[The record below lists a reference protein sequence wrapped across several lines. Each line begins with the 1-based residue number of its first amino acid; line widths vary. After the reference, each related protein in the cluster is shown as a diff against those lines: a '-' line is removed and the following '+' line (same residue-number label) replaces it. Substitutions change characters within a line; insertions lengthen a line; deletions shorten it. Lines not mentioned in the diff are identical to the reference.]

1 MAAHI
6 GWRSRHYVLGSEAM
20 GWDRVS
26 ESFCNIARSLAVVGD
41 RWTLLI
47 MREISLRNR
56 RFEEIQAQTGMSSHL
71 LATRLKRL
79 EEDKI
84 VERRVYSAR
93 PLRHEYYSTPKGK
106 DLDAVILA
114 LRNWDLRW
122 GGSDGK
128 GAAAVNLTDKRTGK
142 VVDGHWHQPGS
153 EPFSFSNTTAVMSEA
168 WKAEREAN
176 GAAFHAAKR
185 KKKPPS
191 RSAKVRAKATPAKT
205 DQGRGSAARTT
216 KRRPAARKTISKRAS

>member
-1 MAAHI
+1 
-6 GWRSRHYVLGSEAM
+6 M

-26 ESFCNIARSLAVVGD
+26 ESFCNIARSLSVVGD

-93 PLRHEYYSTPKGK
+93 PLRHEYFATPKGK

-128 GAAAVNLTDKRTGK
+128 GAAAVNLTDKRTGR
-142 VVDGHWHQPGS
+142 VIDGTWHNPEG
-153 EPFSFSNTTAVMSEA
+153 ETFNFSNTNAVMSEA

-176 GAAFHAAKR
+176 AAAFYAAKQRPTPRTRKVGRTSPKSTAKKSAGAKASGAKTMIGRASAR
-185 KKKPPS
+185 KK
-191 RSAKVRAKATPAKT
+191 AAKT
-205 DQGRGSAARTT
+205 KAAL
-216 KRRPAARKTISKRAS
+216 A

>member
-1 MAAHI
+1 
-6 GWRSRHYVLGSEAM
+6 M
-20 GWDRVS
+20 GWARVS
-26 ESFCNIARSLAVVGD
+26 ESFCNIARSLSVVGD

-47 MREISLRNR
+47 MREISMRNR

-71 LATRLKRL
+71 LANRLKRL

-93 PLRHEYYSTPKGK
+93 PLRHEYFTTPKGK
-106 DLDAVILA
+106 DLDGVILA

-128 GAAAVNLTDKRTGK
+128 GSAAVNLTDKTTGK
-142 VVDGHWHQPGS
+142 VIDGSWHKSEDGS
-153 EPFSFSNTTAVMSEA
+153 FSFSDTNSVMSEE

-176 GAAFHAAKR
+176 AAAFYAGKQTKSRKPARVKAKPAGAKSARVRGAAARASNGGSPAR
-185 KKKPPS
+185 K
-191 RSAKVRAKATPAKT
+191 RAK
-205 DQGRGSAARTT
+205 
-216 KRRPAARKTISKRAS
+216 KRAS

>member
-1 MAAHI
+1 M
-6 GWRSRHYVLGSEAM
+6 S
-20 GWDRVS
+20 WDSVS
-26 ESFCNIARSLAVVGD
+26 ESFCNIARSLSVIGD

-47 MREISLRNR
+47 MRELSLEVR

-71 LATRLKRL
+71 LALRLKRL

-84 VERRVYSAR
+84 IERHVYSAR
-93 PLRHEYYSTPKGK
+93 PLRHEYFATPKGK

-128 GAAAVNLTDKRTGK
+128 GTAAVKLKDKKTGK
-142 VVDGHWHQPGS
+142 LVDGTWQNPSG
-153 EPFSFSNTTAVMSEA
+153 EIFSFDNCDSVMSEA

-176 GAAFHAAKR
+176 AAAFYAAKKR
-185 KKKPPS
+185 APVDPDRSIAS
-191 RSAKVRAKATPAKT
+191 RAVSPAKGPKKT
-205 DQGRGSAARTT
+205 LTSQKAIIPGRTGAKSTSKAHARRTT
-216 KRRPAARKTISKRAS
+216 KSVKAR

>member
-1 MAAHI
+1 
-6 GWRSRHYVLGSEAM
+6 M

-26 ESFCNIARSLAVVGD
+26 ESFCNIARSLSVVGD

-84 VERRVYSAR
+84 IERRVYSAR
-93 PLRHEYYSTPKGK
+93 PLRHEYFATPKGK

-128 GAAAVNLTDKRTGK
+128 GAAAVDLTDKRTGK
-142 VVDGHWHQPGS
+142 VIDGTWHNPEG
-153 EPFSFSNTTAVMSEA
+153 ETFSFSNTNAVMSEA

-176 GAAFHAAKR
+176 LAAFYAAKQRSTPPTR
-185 KKKPPS
+185 KAGRTSARSTAKKSPGVKGS
-191 RSAKVRAKATPAKT
+191 GAKT
-205 DQGRGSAARTT
+205 EKTARTMIG
-216 KRRPAARKTISKRAS
+216 RPAARKKAAKRKSKAALA

>member
-1 MAAHI
+1 MS
-6 GWRSRHYVLGSEAM
+6 WGS
-20 GWDRVS
+20 VS
-26 ESFCNIARSLAVVGD
+26 ESFCNIARSLSVVGD

-47 MREISLRNR
+47 MREISLGVR

-84 VERRVYSAR
+84 IERRVYSAR

-106 DLDAVILA
+106 DLDAVMLA

-128 GAAAVNLTDKRTGK
+128 GAASVDLFDKETEKPIDGLWHNPTGK
-142 VVDGHWHQPGS
+142 T
-153 EPFSFSNTTAVMSEA
+153 FSFSNTRSVMSPT

-176 GAAFHAAKR
+176 AAAFYAAKR
-185 KKKPPS
+185 VTP
-191 RSAKVRAKATPAKT
+191 TPAKT
-205 DQGRGSAARTT
+205 SRAKKAVSKKAA
-216 KRRPAARKTISKRAS
+216 KKSIALKSPSKRSAPSLPSSKTKSKAPSKTSKSK

>member
-1 MAAHI
+1 
-6 GWRSRHYVLGSEAM
+6 M

-128 GAAAVNLTDKRTGK
+128 GAAAVNLTDKQTGQ
-142 VVDGHWHQPGS
+142 VVGGNWNQPGG

-176 GAAFHAAKR
+176 AAAFHAAKR
-185 KKKPPS
+185 TKKPAA
-191 RSAKVRAKATPAKT
+191 RSAKVRTKATPAKT
-205 DQGRGSAARTT
+205 DRVRGSAARTT
-216 KRRPAARKTISKRAS
+216 KGRPVERKRTARKVG

>member
-1 MAAHI
+1 
-6 GWRSRHYVLGSEAM
+6 M

-93 PLRHEYYSTPKGK
+93 PLRHEYYATPKGK

-128 GAAAVNLTDKRTGK
+128 GAAAVDLTDKQTGK
-142 VVDGHWHQPGS
+142 VIDGSWHQS
-153 EPFSFSNTTAVMSEA
+153 SNEPFSFSNTNAVMSEA

-176 GAAFHAAKR
+176 AAAFHAAKR
-185 KKKPPS
+185 TKKPVS
-191 RSAKVRAKATPAKT
+191 RSGKVRSKAASAKT
-205 DQGRGSAARTT
+205 REVKGSSTKAAKGRA
-216 KRRPAARKTISKRAS
+216 AARKKVAKKAS

>member
-1 MAAHI
+1 MS
-6 GWRSRHYVLGSEAM
+6 WGS
-20 GWDRVS
+20 VS
-26 ESFCNIARSLAVVGD
+26 ESFCNIARSLSVVGD

-47 MREISLRNR
+47 MREISLGVR

-84 VERRVYSAR
+84 VERRVYNAK
-93 PLRHEYYSTPKGK
+93 PLRHEYFATPKGK

-128 GAAAVNLTDKRTGK
+128 GAASVDLFDKKTGK
-142 VVDGHWHQPGS
+142 PIDGLWNNPNG
-153 EPFSFSNTTAVMSEA
+153 ETFSFSNTTSVMSAE

-176 GAAFHAAKR
+176 VASFYAAKKGTLSPATPPRSKTRPSKKAAKTKPASKTASGRPAQR
-185 KKKPPS
+185 KASATAVPKRKS
-191 RSAKVRAKATPAKT
+191 RSRAV
-205 DQGRGSAARTT
+205 SN
-216 KRRPAARKTISKRAS
+216 

>member
-1 MAAHI
+1 
-6 GWRSRHYVLGSEAM
+6 M

-128 GAAAVNLTDKRTGK
+128 GAAAVNLTDKQTGK
-142 VVDGHWHQPGS
+142 VIDGNWHQSGG

-176 GAAFHAAKR
+176 AAAFHAAKR
-185 KKKPPS
+185 TKKPAS
-191 RSAKVRAKATPAKT
+191 RSAQVRAKAAPAKT
-205 DQGRGSAARTT
+205 GQVRGSARMT
-216 KRRPAARKTISKRAS
+216 KGRPVARKRTAKKAS

>member
-1 MAAHI
+1 
-6 GWRSRHYVLGSEAM
+6 
-20 GWDRVS
+20 
-26 ESFCNIARSLAVVGD
+26 
-41 RWTLLI
+41 

-84 VERRVYSAR
+84 IERRVYSAR
-93 PLRHEYYSTPKGK
+93 PLRHEYFATPKGK
-106 DLDAVILA
+106 DLDAVMLA

-128 GAAAVNLTDKRTGK
+128 GAAAVDLTDKRTGK
-142 VVDGHWHQPGS
+142 VIDGTWHNPEG
-153 EPFSFSNTTAVMSEA
+153 ETFNFSNTNGVMSEA

-176 GAAFHAAKR
+176 AAAFYAAK
-185 KKKPPS
+185 
-191 RSAKVRAKATPAKT
+191 
-205 DQGRGSAARTT
+205 Q
-216 KRRPAARKTISKRAS
+216 RPAARTKRTGRTNAKSAIKKSAVAKGSGAKTMIGRPSIRKKAAQKKSKAALA

>member
-1 MAAHI
+1 VA
-6 GWRSRHYVLGSEAM
+6 
-20 GWDRVS
+20 WDSVS
-26 ESFCNIARSLAVVGD
+26 DSFCNIARSLSVVGD

-79 EEDKI
+79 EADKI
-84 VERRVYSAR
+84 IERRVYSAR
-93 PLRHEYYSTPKGK
+93 PLRHEYFATPKGK

-128 GAAAVNLTDKRTGK
+128 GAAAVDLTDKRTGK
-142 VVDGHWHQPGS
+142 VVDGTWQNPDG
-153 EPFSFSNTTAVMSEA
+153 ETFSFSNTNGVMSEA

-176 GAAFHAAKR
+176 AAAFYAAKQRGGTKR
-185 KKKPPS
+185 KKATAK
-191 RSAKVRAKATPAKT
+191 SAKPKVIVKRPTGAKGLSAKTASRAAVRKKAVRA
-205 DQGRGSAARTT
+205 D
-216 KRRPAARKTISKRAS
+216 

>member
-1 MAAHI
+1 MDTAHHERDQSAKSAI
-6 GWRSRHYVLGSEAM
+6 
-20 GWDRVS
+20 
-26 ESFCNIARSLAVVGD
+26 
-41 RWTLLI
+41 
-47 MREISLRNR
+47 
-56 RFEEIQAQTGMSSHL
+56 FEEIQAQTGMSSHL

-93 PLRHEYYSTPKGK
+93 PLRHEYYPTPKGK

-128 GAAAVNLTDKRTGK
+128 GAAAVNLTDSQTGK
-142 VVDGHWHQPGS
+142 VVDGHWHQQGS

-176 GAAFHAAKR
+176 AAAFHAAKR
-185 KKKPPS
+185 TNQPTA
-191 RSAKVRAKATPAKT
+191 RSAGLRAKATP
-205 DQGRGSAARTT
+205 
-216 KRRPAARKTISKRAS
+216 RKPVA

>member
-1 MAAHI
+1 
-6 GWRSRHYVLGSEAM
+6 M
-20 GWDRVS
+20 GWGSVS
-26 ESFCNIARSLAVVGD
+26 DSFCNIARSLSVVGD

-84 VERRVYSAR
+84 IERHVYSAR
-93 PLRHEYYSTPKGK
+93 PLRHEYFATPKGK
-106 DLDAVILA
+106 DLDAVMLA

-128 GAAAVNLTDKRTGK
+128 GAAAVDITDKRTGK
-142 VVDGHWHQPGS
+142 VVDGTWHNPAG
-153 EPFSFSNTTAVMSEA
+153 ETFSFSNTNSVMSEA

-176 GAAFHAAKR
+176 AAAFYAAKQRSAPRAKKTTATKSKKTSTKSAPTKSSSVKRSTAKTITSKVSVR
-185 KKKPPS
+185 KK
-191 RSAKVRAKATPAKT
+191 AAKAHSK
-205 DQGRGSAARTT
+205 AA
-216 KRRPAARKTISKRAS
+216 

>member
-1 MAAHI
+1 
-6 GWRSRHYVLGSEAM
+6 M
-20 GWDRVS
+20 GWGSVS
-26 ESFCNIARSLAVVGD
+26 DSFCNIARSLSVVGD

-84 VERRVYSAR
+84 IERHVYSAR
-93 PLRHEYYSTPKGK
+93 PLRHEYFATPKGK
-106 DLDAVILA
+106 DLDAVMLA

-128 GAAAVNLTDKRTGK
+128 GAAAVDITDKRTGK
-142 VVDGHWHQPGS
+142 VVDGTWHNPAG
-153 EPFSFSNTTAVMSEA
+153 ETFSFSNTNSVMSEA

-176 GAAFHAAKR
+176 AAAFYAAKQRSAPRAKKTIATKSKKTITKSAPTKSSSVKRPTAKTIPSKVSLR
-185 KKKPPS
+185 KK
-191 RSAKVRAKATPAKT
+191 AAKANSK
-205 DQGRGSAARTT
+205 AA
-216 KRRPAARKTISKRAS
+216 

>member
-1 MAAHI
+1 
-6 GWRSRHYVLGSEAM
+6 M

-26 ESFCNIARSLAVVGD
+26 ESFCNIARSLSVVGD

-56 RFEEIQAQTGMSSHL
+56 RFEEIQVQTGMSSHL
-71 LATRLKRL
+71 LAARLKRL

-84 VERRVYSAR
+84 IERRVYSAR
-93 PLRHEYYSTPKGK
+93 PLRHEYYATPKGK

-122 GGSDGK
+122 GGSDGE
-128 GAAAVNLTDKRTGK
+128 GAAAVNLTDKRTGR
-142 VVDGHWHQPGS
+142 VIDGTWHNPEGQT
-153 EPFSFSNTTAVMSEA
+153 FSFSNTNGVMSEE

-176 GAAFHAAKR
+176 ATAFHAAKR
-185 KKKPPS
+185 TKISARKPRTPM
-191 RSAKVRAKATPAKT
+191 SAKAAATKK
-205 DQGRGSAARTT
+205 GRGRRNAVRTIKGDAPT
-216 KRRPAARKTISKRAS
+216 RKRTPKKAS

>member
-1 MAAHI
+1 
-6 GWRSRHYVLGSEAM
+6 M

-93 PLRHEYYSTPKGK
+93 PLRHEYYATPKGK

-128 GAAAVNLTDKRTGK
+128 GAAAVNLTDKQTGK
-142 VVDGHWHQPGS
+142 VVDGHWHQQGN
-153 EPFSFSNTTAVMSEA
+153 EPFSFSNTNAVMSEA

-176 GAAFHAAKR
+176 AAAFHAAKR
-185 KKKPPS
+185 TKKPAA
-191 RSAKVRAKATPAKT
+191 RSANLRAKATPAKT
-205 DQGRGSAARTT
+205 GRVRGSAARTT
-216 KRRPAARKTISKRAS
+216 KGRPVARKRTAKKAS

>member
-1 MAAHI
+1 
-6 GWRSRHYVLGSEAM
+6 M
-20 GWDRVS
+20 GWGSVS
-26 ESFCNIARSLAVVGD
+26 DSFCNIARSLSVVGD

-84 VERRVYSAR
+84 IERHVYSAR
-93 PLRHEYYSTPKGK
+93 PLRHEYFATPKGK
-106 DLDAVILA
+106 DLDAVMLA

-128 GAAAVNLTDKRTGK
+128 GAAAVDITDKRTGK
-142 VVDGHWHQPGS
+142 VVDGTWHNPAG
-153 EPFSFSNTTAVMSEA
+153 ETFSFSNTNSVMSEA

-176 GAAFHAAKR
+176 AAAFDAAKQRSAPRAKKTIATKSKKTSTKSAPTKSSSVKRSTAKTITSKVSLR
-185 KKKPPS
+185 KK
-191 RSAKVRAKATPAKT
+191 AAKANSK
-205 DQGRGSAARTT
+205 AA
-216 KRRPAARKTISKRAS
+216 

>member
-1 MAAHI
+1 MS
-6 GWRSRHYVLGSEAM
+6 WGS
-20 GWDRVS
+20 VS
-26 ESFCNIARSLAVVGD
+26 ESFCNIARSLSVVGD

-47 MREISLRNR
+47 MREISLGVR

-84 VERRVYSAR
+84 VERRVYNAK
-93 PLRHEYYSTPKGK
+93 PLRHEYFATPKGK

-128 GAAAVNLTDKRTGK
+128 GAASVDLFDKKTGK
-142 VVDGHWHQPGS
+142 PIDGLWNNPNG
-153 EPFSFSNTTAVMSEA
+153 ETFSFSNTTSVMSAA

-176 GAAFHAAKR
+176 VASFYAAK
-185 KKKPPS
+185 KGTLSPATPS
-191 RSAKVRAKATPAKT
+191 RSKTRPSKKAAKT
-205 DQGRGSAARTT
+205 KPASKTASG
-216 KRRPAARKTISKRAS
+216 RPAQRKASATAVPKRKSRSRVVSN

>member
-1 MAAHI
+1 
-6 GWRSRHYVLGSEAM
+6 M
-20 GWDRVS
+20 GWGNTS
-26 ESFCNIARSLAVVGD
+26 ESFCNIARSLSVVGD

-84 VERRVYSAR
+84 IERHVYSAR
-93 PLRHEYYSTPKGK
+93 PLRHEYFATPKGK
-106 DLDAVILA
+106 DLDAVMLA

-128 GAAAVNLTDKRTGK
+128 GAVAVDLTDKRTGK
-142 VVDGHWHQPGS
+142 VVDGTWHNPDG
-153 EPFSFSNTTAVMSEA
+153 ETFSFSNTNSVMSKA

-176 GAAFHAAKR
+176 AAAFYAAKQR
-185 KKKPPS
+185 GVP
-191 RSAKVRAKATPAKT
+191 RAKKAAGKKAVSKSTPRKSS
-205 DQGRGSAARTT
+205 GT
-216 KRRPAARKTISKRAS
+216 KRVIAKAGSRVALRKSVVKARSKAV

>member
-1 MAAHI
+1 MSW
-6 GWRSRHYVLGSEAM
+6 GNT
-20 GWDRVS
+20 S

-47 MREISLRNR
+47 MREISLKVR

-71 LATRLKRL
+71 LASRLKRL

-84 VERRVYSAR
+84 IERRVYSAR
-93 PLRHEYYSTPKGK
+93 PLRHEYFATEKGK
-106 DLDAVILA
+106 DLDAVMLA

-128 GAAAVNLTDKRTGK
+128 GAAAVNLTDKRTGAS
-142 VVDGHWHQPGS
+142 VDGTWHNPTG
-153 EPFSFSNTTAVMSEA
+153 ETFNFSNTNGVMSEA

-176 GAAFHAAKR
+176 AAAFYAAKKHAPKSRAR
-185 KKKPPS
+185 KLASRATSVKATKKAQPLTKPSKKPVTAKKTALKSKS
-191 RSAKVRAKATPAKT
+191 RVPAKSSTKSAK
-205 DQGRGSAARTT
+205 AR
-216 KRRPAARKTISKRAS
+216 

>member
-1 MAAHI
+1 
-6 GWRSRHYVLGSEAM
+6 M

-128 GAAAVNLTDKRTGK
+128 GAAAVNLTDKQTGK
-142 VVDGHWHQPGS
+142 VIDGNWHQSGG

-176 GAAFHAAKR
+176 AAAFHAAKR
-185 KKKPPS
+185 TKKPAS
-191 RSAKVRAKATPAKT
+191 RSVQVRAKAAPAKT
-205 DQGRGSAARTT
+205 GQVRGSARMT
-216 KRRPAARKTISKRAS
+216 KGRPVARKRTAKKAS

>member
-1 MAAHI
+1 
-6 GWRSRHYVLGSEAM
+6 M
-20 GWDRVS
+20 GWARVS
-26 ESFCNIARSLAVVGD
+26 ESFCNIARSLSVVGD

-71 LATRLKRL
+71 LANRLKRL

-93 PLRHEYYSTPKGK
+93 PLRHEYYATPKGK

-128 GAAAVNLTDKRTGK
+128 GAAAVNLTDKKTGK
-142 VVDGHWHQPGS
+142 VIDGSWQKPESGS
-153 EPFSFSNTTAVMSEA
+153 FSFSETNAVMSEE

-176 GAAFHAAKR
+176 AGAFYAAKQT
-185 KKKPPS
+185 KSPKPP
-191 RSAKVRAKATPAKT
+191 RTRTKPAAARAKGARGTAVRAVN
-205 DQGRGSAARTT
+205 GGSSARKRAT
-216 KRRPAARKTISKRAS
+216 KRSS

>member
-1 MAAHI
+1 
-6 GWRSRHYVLGSEAM
+6 
-20 GWDRVS
+20 
-26 ESFCNIARSLAVVGD
+26 
-41 RWTLLI
+41 
-47 MREISLRNR
+47 MREISLGVR

-84 VERRVYSAR
+84 VERRVYNAK
-93 PLRHEYYSTPKGK
+93 PLRHEYFATPKGK

-128 GAAAVNLTDKRTGK
+128 GAASVDLFDKKTGK
-142 VVDGHWHQPGS
+142 PIDGLWNNPNG
-153 EPFSFSNTTAVMSEA
+153 ETFSFSNTTSVMSAA

-176 GAAFHAAKR
+176 VASFYAAKKGTLSPATPPRSKTRPSKKAAKTKPASKTASGRPAQRNASATAVPKR
-185 KKKPPS
+185 KS
-191 RSAKVRAKATPAKT
+191 RSRAV
-205 DQGRGSAARTT
+205 SN
-216 KRRPAARKTISKRAS
+216 

>member
-1 MAAHI
+1 
-6 GWRSRHYVLGSEAM
+6 M
-20 GWDRVS
+20 GWNSVS
-26 ESFCNIARSLAVVGD
+26 DSFCNIARSLSVVGD

-93 PLRHEYYSTPKGK
+93 PLRHEYYATEKGK
-106 DLDAVILA
+106 DLDGVMLA

-122 GGSDGK
+122 GGSDGE
-128 GAAAVNLTDKRTGK
+128 GAAAVDLTDKRTGK
-142 VVDGHWHQPGS
+142 AVDGTWHNPAG
-153 EPFSFSNTTAVMSEA
+153 ETFSFSNTNGVMSKA

-176 GAAFHAAKR
+176 AAAFYAAKQRSTPRLKKTKAKAAKTVARSSAKKSVGTKQSAAGKSTRRTSVR
-185 KKKPPS
+185 KKAKKTNS
-191 RSAKVRAKATPAKT
+191 RVV
-205 DQGRGSAARTT
+205 
-216 KRRPAARKTISKRAS
+216 

>member
-1 MAAHI
+1 
-6 GWRSRHYVLGSEAM
+6 M

-128 GAAAVNLTDKRTGK
+128 GAAAVNLTDKQTGK
-142 VVDGHWHQPGS
+142 VIDGNWHQSGG
-153 EPFSFSNTTAVMSEA
+153 EPFNFSNTTAVMSEA

-176 GAAFHAAKR
+176 AAAFHAAKR
-185 KKKPPS
+185 TKKPAS
-191 RSAKVRAKATPAKT
+191 RSAQVRAKAAPAKT
-205 DQGRGSAARTT
+205 GQVRGSARMT
-216 KRRPAARKTISKRAS
+216 KGRPVARKRTAKKAS

>member
-1 MAAHI
+1 
-6 GWRSRHYVLGSEAM
+6 M
-20 GWDRVS
+20 GWDNVS
-26 ESFCNIARSLAVVGD
+26 ESFCNIARSLSVVGD

-84 VERRVYSAR
+84 IERRVYNAR
-93 PLRHEYYSTPKGK
+93 PLRHEYYPTPKGK

-122 GGSDGK
+122 GGSDGN

-142 VVDGHWHQPGS
+142 VVDGTWQNPDG
-153 EPFSFSNTTAVMSEA
+153 ETFNFSNTNAVMSEA

-176 GAAFHAAKR
+176 SAAFHAAKQRSTPRAKKDAVKPTRAGAKPAEKKAASAKGSTAKTKPAKPLVR
-185 KKKPPS
+185 KKAIKTLKKS
-191 RSAKVRAKATPAKT
+191 R
-205 DQGRGSAARTT
+205 
-216 KRRPAARKTISKRAS
+216 